1 MFTGKDD
8 DDSIQSSLLDE
19 PVLPPQTTQVK
30 KMEQSNQVF
39 SKTKESS
46 ESSNDD
52 MIDELFAEEKS
63 KANSSWQSKIGS
75 P

>member
-1 MFTGKDD
+1 MLTGKDD